1 VGQAG
6 AGSRLGRLS
15 HTPLIRIIV
24 IFDPIYLQ
32 HPLIASAHA
41 FAFAAHHSIG
51 QVRNYTHEPYISH
64 PEWVAGRV
72 AEIPLATP
80 EMIAAALLHDTVED
94 VSWVTQRMIDEYF
107 GQEVGMLVENLTDVS
122 RPEDGDRA
130 VRRAIDRAHTA
141 LARPEAKTIK
151 CADLLHNT
159 SSILQHDPGFAV
171 IYMKE
176 KQLLLEEAL
185 VGACDQQIYD
195 EAKAVVEAYFQALGP
210 KPA

>member
-80 EMIAAALLHDTVED
+80 E
-94 VSWVTQRMIDEYF
+94 MIDEYF